1 MKILGI
7 CGSHRGGKATEHYL
21 RRALA
26 KASEAGFETET
37 VLLHSLEIEP
47 CDVCEGCKAGDGCV
61 KDDDARKVMD
71 RMEEADA
78 IIVATPT
85 YFASVSGKIK
95 NLMDRTLSLRRK
107 KFALDN
113 KVGGAITVGASR
125 NGGQEFA
132 CLQVHNWMFL
142 HGMVVVA
149 DSKPTAHFGGIGVC
163 SRGADPAEDK
173 VGTETA
179 ENLGRKVAEVVGRMR
194 KE

>member
-1 MKILGI
+1 MNVLGI

-21 RRALA
+21 RSALA
-26 KASEAGFETET
+26 KCAEAGLETAF
-37 VLLHSLEIEP
+37 VGLHGMKIEP
-47 CDVCEGCKAGDGCV
+47 CDVCEGCKAGEGCV

-71 RMEEADA
+71 RMEGADA

-85 YFASVSGKIK
+85 YFASVSGKVK

-107 KFALDN
+107 KFALDG
-113 KVGGAITVGASR
+113 KVGGAITVGATR

-149 DSKPTAHFGGIGVC
+149 DSRPTAHFGGIGVC

-173 VGTETA
+173 VGVETA
-179 ENLGRKVAEVVGRMR
+179 ENLGAKVAEVVRRMR
-194 KE
+194 KP